1 MATETQEQT
10 AVDYLEHAVED
21 LNQAR
26 QNAAEEVRAA
36 IDSAISRAREAIED
50 ARSDAQDRAESLR
63 KRAEDRAGEWQK
75 TLEDA
80 TEDVRRELGL
90 RAVRAQRTTDA
101 LDEMETA
108 IYDQKKKVIDS

>member
-1 MATETQEQT
+1 MAPETQEQT

-26 QNAAEEVRAA
+26 QNAAEEVRTA

-50 ARSDAQDRAESLR
+50 VRSDAQDRAESLR
-63 KRAEDRAGEWQK
+63 KRAEERAGEWQK
-75 TLEDA
+75 TLDDA

-101 LDEMETA
+101 LDAMKTE
-108 IYDQKKKVIDS
+108 IHDQKKVIDS